1 MTTVPA
7 LVVEDLVVE
16 FAKSRTL
23 ADLVTRRPASAVRAV
38 DGVSL
43 SVRAGETLGLVGES
57 GSGKSTIGR
66 AILGLNEPLSGTI
79 HFDGRPTHSRRD
91 LRRRMQMVFQDPY
104 SSLNPRLKIG
114 DAIGE
119 VLRFHSIVPKQDVDR
134 EVRRLLSLV
143 GLSAA
148 MAERRPR
155 EMSGGQRQRAGIA
168 RALAVRPDFL
178 VLDEPVAALDV
189 SIQAQILNLLTDL
202 RQELG
207 LTMLFIAHGLG
218 VVRHMSD
225 RIAVLYLGKIMEVGP
240 AHAVFERS
248 RHPYTKALLSAVP
261 EINLVKRQR
270 PPVTQ
275 GDVPSPLNVPS
286 GCRFRTRCPV
296 AQDICKTQPP
306 EVPVGPDHFSRCHFA
321 RDLASGASQ
330 AAAAER

>member
-1 MTTVPA
+1 
-7 LVVEDLVVE
+7 
-16 FAKSRTL
+16 
-23 ADLVTRRPASAVRAV
+23 
-38 DGVSL
+38 
-43 SVRAGETLGLVGES
+43 
-57 GSGKSTIGR
+57 
-66 AILGLNEPLSGTI
+66 
-79 HFDGRPTHSRRD
+79 
-91 LRRRMQMVFQDPY
+91 VFQDPY

-306 EVPVGPDHFSRCHFA
+306 EVPVGADHFSRCHFA
-321 RDLASGASQ
+321 RDLASGTSQ